1 MPPSS
6 KNKWHL
12 DGDRL
17 TAEFSSGQ
25 LVIAICV
32 SLFIALTCFLL
43 GVLVGR
49 YDGSARVARQEAP
62 RTVAPL
68 AESSGAE
75 RGVQTSPRDDLI
87 QKPLERPER
96 KTPGPAPREIRTL
109 SPLKDLDPL
118 PPPPQ
123 STRELEAP
131 IPVVRP
137 TPGDEA
143 ALRPSP
149 DPTASV
155 KPSPTPGGL
164 AAASPPPTI
173 ASPRESASPPP
184 TVVSSRETPSPPVPA
199 EQNIAVPASPDPIS
213 VLTVDPV
220 AVDNGAAAAPGPPA
234 QRGAFGIQVAAFTG
248 ANRDAAAAE
257 FQRRLRENAGL
268 HAEIITDQQ
277 YARVVIVGYKDRV
290 SANAACAELRKKAGF
305 ADAFVRPLL

>member
-12 DGDRL
+12 NGDRL

-49 YDGSARVARQEAP
+49 YDGTARIARQEES
-62 RTVAPL
+62 RTIAPL
-68 AESSGAE
+68 AESADAG
-75 RGVQTSPRDDLI
+75 RGVQISPREDLI
-87 QKPLERPER
+87 QPPPEDPER
-96 KTPGPAPREIRTL
+96 KTPAPAPRAIRTL

-123 STRELEAP
+123 SAREAEAP
-131 IPVVRP
+131 IPVARPAPVDDSAVRP
-137 TPGDEA
+137 A
-143 ALRPSP
+143 P
-149 DPTASV
+149 DPAADASSP
-155 KPSPTPGGL
+155 KPVDV
-164 AAASPPPTI
+164 AAATSPPT
-173 ASPRESASPPP
+173 SPPAQ
-184 TVVSSRETPSPPVPA
+184 ETATPPIPA
-199 EQNIAVPASPDPIS
+199 ERDIAVPPPDPAS

-220 AVDNGAAAAPGPPA
+220 AVEVGAKSTPIPPSE
-234 QRGAFGIQVAAFTG
+234 RGAFGIQVAAFTG

-257 FQRRLRENAGL
+257 FQRRLQENAGL
-268 HAEIITDQQ
+268 HAEIISDQQ

-290 SANAACAELRKKAGF
+290 SANAACVEMRKKPGF
-305 ADAFVRPLL
+305 ADAFVRPLT